1 MEVRSGSGEWKQE
14 VEVESGI
21 GKWTWEVGVISLE
34 EVGST

>member
-1 MEVRSGSGEWKQE
+1 VEVRSGSGEWKQE

>member
-1 MEVRSGSGEWKQE
+1 MGSGSGEWKQE
-14 VEVESGI
+14 VEGESGI